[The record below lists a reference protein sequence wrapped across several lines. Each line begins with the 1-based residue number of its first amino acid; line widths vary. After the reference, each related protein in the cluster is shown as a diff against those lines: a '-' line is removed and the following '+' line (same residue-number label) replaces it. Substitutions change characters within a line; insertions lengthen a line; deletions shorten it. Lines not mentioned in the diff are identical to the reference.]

1 VVAVRMDNEFYKD
14 LDNLYRSHY
23 DIDWKKVSTIE
34 DIKAILKKFNIK
46 VNAAAVDGIEHLLKE
61 D

>member
-1 VVAVRMDNEFYKD
+1 MDNEFYKD